1 MRTWIL
7 SGANAIALVAEAA
20 AAIIILVGAAQAVW
34 MFFRGVFAGCCES
47 RDMLR
52 SRIKLGHA
60 LSLGLEFLIGADILK
75 TAVAP
80 SWTEIGQLAAII
92 GIRTV
97 LNLFLHRE
105 LEHEMVAIRTERG
118 E

>member
-1 MRTWIL
+1 MREWIL
-7 SGANAIALVAEAA
+7 SGANYIALLAEAA
-20 AAIIILVGAAQAVW
+20 AAVIILVGAAQALW
-34 MFFRGVFAGCCES
+34 MFFRHIFAGCCES
-47 RDMLR
+47 LDMMR
-52 SRIKLGHA
+52 SRIKLGHS

-97 LNLFLHRE
+97 LNLFLQRE
-105 LEHEMVAIRTERG
+105 LEHEMVAVKTEAG

>member
-1 MRTWIL
+1 M
-7 SGANAIALVAEAA
+7 
-20 AAIIILVGAAQAVW
+20 
-34 MFFRGVFAGCCES
+34 M
-47 RDMLR
+47 R
-52 SRIKLGHA
+52 SRIKLGHS
-60 LSLGLEFLIGADILK
+60 LSLGLELLIGADTLK

-97 LNLFLHRE
+97 LNLFLQRE
-105 LEHEMVAIRTERG
+105 LEHEMVAVRTKSG

>member
-1 MRTWIL
+1 MSVWIL
-7 SGANAIALVAEAA
+7 SGANAIALVAQAA

-34 MFFRGVFAGCCES
+34 MFFRHILAGCCES

-52 SRIKLGHA
+52 SRIKLGHS

-97 LNLFLHRE
+97 LNFFLQRE
-105 LEHEMVAIRTERG
+105 LEHEMVEIRTEQG

>member
-7 SGANAIALVAEAA
+7 SGTDYIALVAEAA
-20 AAIIILVGAAQAVW
+20 AAIIILVGAAQAIW
-34 MFFRGVFAGCCES
+34 MFFRHILAGCCES
-47 RDMLR
+47 REMLR

-97 LNLFLHRE
+97 LNLFLRRE
-105 LEHEMVAIRTERG
+105 LEQEMSAIGAEG
-118 E
+118 DG

>member
-1 MRTWIL
+1 MREWIVG
-7 SGANAIALVAEAA
+7 GANVIALLATAV
-20 AAIIILVGAAQAVW
+20 AAIVILVGAIQAIW
-34 MFFRGVFAGCCES
+34 AFGKRLFAGCCES

-52 SRIKLGHA
+52 SRVKLGHS

-97 LNLFLHRE
+97 LNLFLQRE
-105 LEHEMVAIRTERG
+105 LEHEMVAIRAE
-118 E
+118 EAE